1 MRRIN
6 FDIKYRPEIESGRYK
21 VQTRDGKPARVIL
34 WDALGPFP
42 IIALVSFG
50 DEEGPYS
57 YTKDGKSSTYNMN
70 SWGDLF
76 ILTDEPELTPFEE
89 AVKQLMQIVSAYGSP
104 DYVEDSDV
112 KDRAKRLLDLAKK
125 EILKDMP
132 RWKKYGNGAC
142 GGGNFPIAICKVGCG
157 YRLVESLVS
166 GDEYIMLSDL
176 EKLPK
181 ED

>member
-1 MRRIN
+1 MKKIP
-6 FDIKYRPEIESGRYK
+6 FDIRYKAEIESGKYK
-21 VQTRDGKPARVIL
+21 VQTRDGRDARIIC
-34 WDALGPFP
+34 WDKKGKFPVVAIVKYYCGEEECFPFTNT
-42 IIALVSFG
+42 G
-50 DEEGPYS
+50 NYS
-57 YTKDGKSSTYNMN
+57 SCTESDY
-70 SWGDLF
+70 DLF
-76 ILTDEPELTPFEE
+76 ILTDEPELTPFEQAIE
-89 AVKQLMQIVSAYGSP
+89 EIYESCGVKKLRS
-104 DYVEDSDV
+104 
-112 KDRAKRLLDLAKK
+112 KDKAKELLDIAKK

-132 RWKKYGNGAC
+132 KWRKYGNGAC